1 MKVLF
6 AVSNEEVSEAIV
18 KRYQKNYKEIISY
31 KNVYYFNA
39 ILKELQKDK
48 NYDRI
53 VISEELEAFTNT
65 QYSQIDKFIFDK
77 LDSISDDASN
87 LKGDDI
93 PIILICSDRR
103 EKSEE
108 MLVKLFG
115 IGIYNALI
123 GNDRSVDN
131 VCQLLN
137 KPRVKKE
144 AKIYYKIDSDD
155 VSYQAESEND
165 VSEVEIQNILAHYK
179 RLGKDEKK
187 YVDSFNNIASQYN
200 DVQLRIISKFL
211 PLNVRAVLEE
221 KSPKYQEIISFN
233 SKVSDSLR
241 DQNAKKDKKEGTSE
255 KLLNTGNNEKILS
268 KPVVIPSSVN
278 MSSTKKLAKVKNAV
292 RPIESVQEKTVTDVR
307 KIGPKFEESS
317 NVKTSGPMFEEDA
330 YDEIDKLLNEPI
342 TPVEPPKRGRGRPRK
357 NPIPVQNE
365 SDAPKRGRG
374 RPRKNPV
381 IEDQENIVLPG
392 METQQ
397 EKEDTILPG
406 FEEEPQE
413 KDTILPGFENQP
425 QEDTVLPGFENQS
438 QEDNLL
444 PGFEENNIN
453 EDETIL
459 PGFDSNNEQQE
470 QSTYQQ
476 MPQETVQNNQMYNGM
491 NYNSFSQPET
501 RLQNVNETYEN
512 VDISGLLTSDK
523 KVACFIGTS
532 KNGTSFIVNNVADI
546 TSKMGIDTA
555 ILDTTK
561 NRNSYYIYTKNDE
574 ELRKVAMNSISNLLQ
589 DNASGIQ
596 VNKNLTVYTS
606 LPDETEGIENA
617 GTILQTLLKK
627 HSLVLIDCDFDT
639 PIQYFEKTQEIYL
652 VQTFDILTIQPLTA
666 FLRELKSKN
675 ILDQNKL
682 RIVLNKAL
690 KLRGVNDKS
699 IIGGMAYYNEL
710 KLRGVNDKSIIGG
723 MAYYND
729 PAMSFMTELFDKNT
743 IRYVGVPFN
752 EEVYTRYMENII
764 NCEVSTKGYPKNI
777 LQILNSLADM
787 IYPSISGKSTYT
799 PPTVDKN
806 SGVFSPSMNSTL
818 NQMKNRY

>member
-77 LDSISDDASN
+77 VDSISDEASN

-144 AKIYYKIDSDD
+144 AKIYYKIDSED
-155 VSYQAESEND
+155 VSYQAENEND

-187 YVDSFNNIASQYN
+187 YVESFDNIASQYN
-200 DVQLRIISKFL
+200 DIQLRIISKFL

-241 DQNAKKDKKEGTSE
+241 DQSAKKDKKEGTSE

-317 NVKTSGPMFEEDA
+317 DVKTNESMFEENA

-357 NPIPVQNE
+357 NPVPVQNE
-365 SDAPKRGRG
+365 NDAPKRGRG

-381 IEDQENIVLPG
+381 IEDQENIALPG
-392 METQQ
+392 IENKEEKEDAILPGVEEKTQV
-397 EKEDTILPG
+397 EDTILPG
-406 FEEEPQE
+406 FVDQQEES
-413 KDTILPGFENQP
+413 
-425 QEDTVLPGFENQS
+425 TVLPGFEDQ
-438 QEDNLL
+438 QEESTVL
-444 PGFEENNIN
+444 PGFEEDTSNVN
-453 EDETIL
+453 ENVL
-459 PGFDSNNEQQE
+459 PGFDVNNEQQE
-470 QSTYQQ
+470 QPSYQQ
-476 MPQETVQNNQMYNGM
+476 INQENNAQNNQMYSNMNYSNELNYGN
-491 NYNSFSQPET
+491 NYNSFNRQET

-512 VDISGLLTSDK
+512 VDISRLLTSDK

-589 DNASGIQ
+589 DNANGIQ

-675 ILDQNKL
+675 VLDQNKL
-682 RIVLNKAL
+682 RVVLNKAL
-690 KLRGVNDKS
+690 KLRGVNDKT
-699 IIGGMAYYNEL
+699 
-710 KLRGVNDKSIIGG
+710 IIGG

-743 IRYVGVPFN
+743 VRYIAVPFN
-752 EEVYTRYMENII
+752 EEVYTRYLENII
-764 NCEVSTKGYPKNI
+764 ECEVSTKGYPKNI
-777 LQILNSLADM
+777 LQILNELANM
-787 IYPSISGKSTYT
+787 VYPVVSGKSTYV
-799 PPTVDKN
+799 PPTVERN
-806 SGVFSPSMNSTL
+806 SVFSPSMNSTL